1 MKLHLIKCFNLRHFI
16 YIFTEL
22 REETQLLH
30 QTTREAVDRCW
41 SSAGLGFV
49 FFCMMLGLN

>member
-49 FFCMMLGLN
+49 FFCVMLGLN